1 MRTGVTND
9 LQTFFILRGDD
20 GELRIMLNQIGSI
33 YQLTVNTA
41 SNSGFR
47 QTGPMSAQHPWGLQR
62 GRNGVGCH
70 QEE

>member
-1 MRTGVTND
+1 VRTGVTND

-33 YQLTVNTA
+33 NQLTVNTA

-47 QTGPMSAQHPWGLQR
+47 QTGPMSSATSMGLTWS
-62 GRNGVGCH
+62 
-70 QEE
+70 